1 MLATS
6 QDKEADL
13 DLEDD
18 IEAHPQD
25 HIHQEE
31 STISDFFITF
41 KKGIGD
47 EEATVDQTVA
57 GEDQVVTQKKEGKM
71 IIQVKVALKV
81 EKIERKEDEI

>member
-31 STISDFFITF
+31 SIISDFLSYS
-41 KKGIGD
+41 KKG
-47 EEATVDQTVA
+47 
-57 GEDQVVTQKKEGKM
+57 
-71 IIQVKVALKV
+71 
-81 EKIERKEDEI
+81 